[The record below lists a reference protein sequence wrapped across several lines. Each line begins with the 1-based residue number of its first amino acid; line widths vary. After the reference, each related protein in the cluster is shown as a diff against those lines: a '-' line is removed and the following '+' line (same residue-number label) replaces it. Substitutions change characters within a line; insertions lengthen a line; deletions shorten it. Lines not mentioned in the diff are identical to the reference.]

1 MTIILK
7 KRILINIVNIVDYYY
22 LDYDIILSH
31 LYYYNNGIIGKRLS
45 YSSYTYQILNIK
57 HY

>member
-31 LYYYNNGIIGKRLS
+31 LYYYNNGITGKRLY